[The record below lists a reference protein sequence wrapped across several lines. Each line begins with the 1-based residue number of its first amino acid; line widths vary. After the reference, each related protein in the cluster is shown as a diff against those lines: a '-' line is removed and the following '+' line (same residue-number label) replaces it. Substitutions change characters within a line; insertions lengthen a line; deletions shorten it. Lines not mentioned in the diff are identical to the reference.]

1 MSKYWGFGSYL
12 VEHGYIGTQDL
23 DTALASAREPGER
36 IGEVLVRLGL
46 LSRKQLDT
54 ALSDFLQVPRVS
66 LTEVTID
73 PEACQLLSEDVA
85 GRYRLFPFQLRDGI
99 LRLAMADPS
108 AGQALEDVRLITGLK
123 VEPYLAEES
132 EIRSAI
138 RQYLILQQSAARL
151 ADQNNQVAEAPVP
164 FVVETSSASGED
176 APTIRLVDS
185 ILEEAVRLG
194 ASDIHWEP
202 QEQGLKIRFRLD
214 GELALL
220 TSLPVTAARSVVA
233 RLKTMAKMD
242 VAERRLPQDGRFAID
257 LAERRID
264 LRVSTL
270 PTVAGEKA
278 VVRLLDPETAERPL
292 SALGMRSDVEKGIR
306 RLLQA
311 PHGLI
316 LVTGPT
322 GSGKTTT
329 LYALLREVQREAL
342 NIVSIEDPVEYR
354 LSGVVQVQVNA
365 RIGLTFANGL
375 RAILRQDPDVILIG
389 EIRDEETARIATT
402 AALTGH
408 LVFSTLHTNTA
419 AEAISRLLDMG
430 IEPYLLADA
439 LNGVLSQRLVRLLCP
454 YCKQPVQGET
464 KFRDVVAA
472 LPSLTDK
479 DVYSA
484 QGCPYCR
491 GTGYKGRIGIHE
503 FLPYNENIRQLVLTR
518 QSSRSIESEARKA
531 GMLTLLEDGVIK
543 VCEGLTSLDEVLRVA
558 SGIAESGEDVNV
570 SG

>member
-1 MSKYWGFGSYL
+1 MEKHWGFGRYL
-12 VEHGYIGTQDL
+12 IEQGYIEAQDL
-23 DTALASAREPGER
+23 DTALASSCEPGER

-46 LSRKQLDT
+46 LSRNQLYE
-54 ALSDFLQVPRVS
+54 ALSAFLQVSRVN
-66 LTEVTID
+66 LAEVKID
-73 PEACQLLSEDVA
+73 PEACQLIPEDIA
-85 GRYRLFPFQLRDGI
+85 GRHLLFPFQLQDGI
-99 LRLAMADPS
+99 LKVAMADPS
-108 AGQALEDVRLITGLK
+108 SVQALEDVRLITGLRI
-123 VEPYLAEES
+123 EPFLAQEN
-132 EIRSAI
+132 EIRAAI
-138 RQYLILQQSAARL
+138 RQHLVLQQSAARL
-151 ADQNNQVAEAPVP
+151 ADKSQFAEMPAD
-164 FVVETSSASGED
+164 FAVEIGEAGED

-214 GELALL
+214 GELAMI
-220 TSLPVTAARSVVA
+220 TSLPLPAARSVIS

-257 LAERRID
+257 VAKRRID

-278 VVRLLDPETAERPL
+278 VVRVLDPETAERPL
-292 SALGMRSDVEKGIR
+292 STLGMRPDVEAGIR
-306 RLLQA
+306 RLLQV
-311 PHGLI
+311 PHGLL

-354 LSGVVQVQVNA
+354 LPGVVQVQVNG
-365 RIGLTFANGL
+365 RIGLTFAHGL

-419 AEAISRLLDMG
+419 AEAITRLLDMG

-454 YCKQPVQGET
+454 YCKQPLAGGA
-464 KFRDVVAA
+464 KFKDVVAA
-472 LPSLTDK
+472 FPLPPNK
-479 DVYSA
+479 AIYEA
-484 QGCPYCR
+484 KGCNRCR

-503 FLPYNENIRQLVLTR
+503 FLPYNEDIRKLVLSR
-518 QSSRSIESEARKA
+518 QSSKLIEREARKT
-531 GMLTLLEDGVIK
+531 GMLTLFEDGVIK
-543 VCEGLTSLDEVLRVA
+543 VYEGLTSLDEVLRVA
-558 SGIAESGEDVNV
+558 SGIEESEEKRLC
-570 SG
+570 